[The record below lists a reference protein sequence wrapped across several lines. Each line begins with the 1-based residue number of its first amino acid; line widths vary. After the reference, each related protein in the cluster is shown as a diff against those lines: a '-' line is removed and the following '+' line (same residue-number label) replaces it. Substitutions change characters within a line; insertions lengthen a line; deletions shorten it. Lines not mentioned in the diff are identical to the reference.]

1 MKTNKQK
8 IGIITF
14 HCAENY
20 GAFLQAY
27 ALQEWLTSYVQG
39 NYAVKIVDYRPD
51 FLFEPYR
58 IRILDRLSKGN
69 NIVRKIKALLLL
81 AFEVPNKLIRKQK
94 FHHAWRLFNLT
105 EEKSKIGDFVLDDS
119 YFAVLLGSDQIWNP
133 NVTKRLDPVY
143 FGSIAGADC
152 RKIAY
157 AASIGVSAYSDT
169 EKRELMPLLENLY
182 GIGVREQASVDIL
195 QPLCSREVVVN
206 ADPTILA
213 NPKIWHTFL
222 KPVKESNYIL
232 IYQLQRNSSI
242 FKDAYKLAKK
252 TGKSILHFG
261 DPSLRPMFPDVKVKS
276 LSYCGPSEFLSY
288 IRNADLVLTNSF
300 HATCFS
306 IVLGTNFF
314 TYLQESRSERIR
326 SIAQVGDFGDRL
338 IEFRDEIDFEK
349 LDWSQLSSIRMI
361 YDNLQE
367 LRKNS
372 EQYLARQ
379 LSRERKEA

>member
-1 MKTNKQK
+1 MKLSKPK

-27 ALQEWLTSYVQG
+27 ALQEWLTSHVKG
-39 NYAVKIVDYRPD
+39 NYVVKIVDYRPD

-58 IRILDRLSKGN
+58 IRIHDRLSKGN
-69 NIVRKIKALLLL
+69 SIGRKIKELLLL
-81 AFEVPNKLIRKQK
+81 GIEVPHKLIRKRK
-94 FHHAWRLFNLT
+94 FHDAWRLFNLT
-105 EEKSKIGDFVLDDS
+105 EEKSETGDFVLDDS

-133 NVTKRLDPVY
+133 NITKRLDPVY
-143 FGSIAGADC
+143 FGSVAGADC

-157 AASIGVSAYSDT
+157 AASIGVSAYSDA
-169 EKRELMPLLENLY
+169 ERSELTPLLENLY
-182 GIGVREQASVDIL
+182 AIGVREQAAVDIL

-206 ADPTILA
+206 ADPTVLVD
-213 NPKIWHTFL
+213 PKIWNDFL

-232 IYQLQRNSSI
+232 VYQLQANSSI
-242 FKDAYKLAKK
+242 FKDAYKLARE

-261 DPSLRPMFPDVKVKS
+261 DPSIKPMFPDVKVKS
-276 LSYCGPSEFLSY
+276 LSYCGPREFVSY

-306 IVLGTNFF
+306 ILLGTSFF

-326 SIAQVGDFGDRL
+326 GIAQVGDFRDRL
-338 IEFRDEIDFEK
+338 VEFRDEIDFEK

-379 LSRERKEA
+379 LG